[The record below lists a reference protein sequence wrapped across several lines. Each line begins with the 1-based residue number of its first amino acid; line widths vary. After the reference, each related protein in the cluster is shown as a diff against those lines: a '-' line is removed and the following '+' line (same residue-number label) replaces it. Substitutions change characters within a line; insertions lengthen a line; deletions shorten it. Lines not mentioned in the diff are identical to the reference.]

1 MLTMLLFFTS
11 CQKDNNLINANC
23 IQGEGSVTTEILSIN
38 SFNKID
44 LAFASNVTV
53 SQGATQ
59 EVSVTGHPNIIAL
72 LKRDVVNGLFVLQLE
87 DGCYNN
93 YHLSVDITIPNI
105 EQVKLSGSGNI
116 MVSSF
121 TNQNDLILDLTGS
134 GDMTIHDFE
143 GSENLRIDLAGS
155 GNITTHGF
163 EGTEILDINLAGS
176 GNITANSNTTSL
188 TTFTLNLGGSGNYN
202 GFPLSADDCTVS
214 LSGSGN
220 ISLTASN
227 TLGVTLGG
235 SGNVYYKGT
244 PTITQ
249 NIGGSG
255 SLINAN

>member
-11 CQKDNNLINANC
+11 CQKDNNIINANC
-23 IQGEGSVTTEILSIN
+23 IQGEGTVTTEILPIN

-116 MVSSF
+116 IVSSF

-143 GSENLRIDLAGS
+143 GSENLKIDLAGS

-163 EGTEILDINLAGS
+163 EGTDVLDINLAGS
-176 GNITANSNTTSL
+176 GDITANSNTMNL
-188 TTFTLNLGGSGNYN
+188 TTFTLLLTGSGNYN
-202 GFPLSADDCTVS
+202 GFPLSIDDCVVS

-220 ISLTASN
+220 AELTASH
-227 TLGVTLGG
+227 TLSVIIGG
-235 SGNVYYKGT
+235 SGNVSYKGT

-249 NIGGSG
+249 NITGSG